1 MALIQTAAAR
11 TYSLAIAC
19 FITLRVARPDEQDV
33 TAAIRMTSLQALIVP
48 GIDTPNPAQ
57 DHMNNAVNYYL
68 AQAVTAGQH
77 RGISGLT
84 APRL

>member
-1 MALIQTAAAR
+1 
-11 TYSLAIAC
+11 
-19 FITLRVARPDEQDV
+19 
-33 TAAIRMTSLQALIVP
+33 MTSLQALIVP